1 MFFWSETKDNIM
13 TDEAEAKKRGA
24 RSNQKLKIMYLL
36 KILMENT
43 DDEHS
48 LTLKE
53 IQEYLE
59 NYNVTCERKSLYSDI
74 EQLRSFGVDVI
85 SIQKNRNYY
94 YHIGNRR
101 FELPELKLLVDA
113 VQSSKFI
120 TEKKSRDLIKKLEQ
134 YASKYEASLL
144 HRQVYVSG
152 RIKTM
157 NDSIY
162 LNVDEIHQAI
172 ATKRK
177 ITFQYFNWNTEKKT
191 ELRHNGEY
199 YKVSPWVLTW
209 EDENYY
215 LVAFDDKEQK
225 IKHYRV
231 DKMLH
236 ISVVDEKREGKKHFD
251 NFDLG
256 EYSKEIFG
264 MFDGE
269 KVSVSLLCENWAA
282 GIMID
287 RFGKDV
293 RMRKADDEHFTCS
306 VKVKVNRHFIS
317 WVMALGNGVK
327 IIGPDS
333 VVDMVR
339 EEIKRMIEQYM

>member
-1 MFFWSETKDNIM
+1 MGENIENTEINGEKETK
-13 TDEAEAKKRGA
+13 KRSP
-24 RSNQKLKIMYLL
+24 RNNQKLKIMYLM
-36 KILMENT
+36 KILMEYT

-48 LTLKE
+48 LTMQE
-53 IQEYLE
+53 IVDYLAG
-59 NYNVTCERKSLYSDI
+59 YNVTCERKSLYNDI
-74 EQLRSFGVDVI
+74 EQLRNYGIDVI
-85 SIQKNRNYY
+85 GVQKNRNYY
-94 YHIGNRR
+94 YHIGQRQ
-101 FELPELKLLVDA
+101 FQLAELKLLVDA

-120 TEKKSRDLIKKLEQ
+120 TERKSRELIKKLEQ
-134 YASKYEASLL
+134 YASKYEAGLL

-157 NDSIY
+157 NESIY

-172 ATKRK
+172 ASNSK
-177 ITFQYFNWNTEKKT
+177 ITFQYFNWNTDKKM

-236 ISVVDEKREGKKHFD
+236 MSVVDEKREGKERFK

-264 MFDGE
+264 MFDGKKE
-269 KVSVSLLCENWAA
+269 DVTLLCENWAA
-282 GIMID
+282 GIIID

-293 RMRKADDEHFTCS
+293 RMKKADDEHFTCTVP
-306 VKVKVNRHFIS
+306 VKVSRHFIS
-317 WVMALGNGVK
+317 WVMALGNGAK
-327 IIGPDS
+327 IVGPDA

-339 EEIKRMIEQYM
+339 EEIKRMTEQYM